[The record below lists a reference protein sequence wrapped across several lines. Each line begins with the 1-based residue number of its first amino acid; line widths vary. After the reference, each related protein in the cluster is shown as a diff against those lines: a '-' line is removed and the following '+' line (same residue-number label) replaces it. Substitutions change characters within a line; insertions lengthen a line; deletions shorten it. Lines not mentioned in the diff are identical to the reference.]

1 MAPPRPYMYN
11 YGDGPQ
17 SAPPPPYGYYPPY
30 QTHVVVTPPRQDRR
44 RSCVRFVVSTA
55 RQFSLIIPFVIVILS
70 IWWSFRYQVCP
81 SDAAVGHPCSW
92 LLWLSLPIAIAS
104 AIWSIAM
111 IISARRALHHM
122 SHVPMPVN
130 AAVQLILA
138 IGATV
143 CFALLVYHMETYD
156 YWTRYTEG
164 GMAALLAML
173 FIVNW
178 ILFVWTLKEIKEDQQ
193 RRQHA
198 NSHIP
203 I

>member
-70 IWWSFRYQVCP
+70 IWWSFRYQ
-81 SDAAVGHPCSW
+81 
-92 LLWLSLPIAIAS
+92 AIAS